1 MISLMIF
8 PFIALLIPMIGT
20 HPYLDPGSGSFILQI
35 LIATIVGSLFLV
47 KVYWNKLKAF
57 FKRAPTDTP
66 VDEDKAENKQEQE

>member
-1 MISLMIF
+1 MISLMIL
-8 PFIALLIPMIGT
+8 PLIALLIPMIGT

-57 FKRAPTDTP
+57 FKRTPTDTP
-66 VDEDKAENKQEQE
+66 VGEDKAENKQEQE

>member
-1 MISLMIF
+1 MISLLIN

-35 LIATIVGSLFLV
+35 LIAALVGSLFLI

-57 FKRAPTDTP
+57 FKKTPTNEQ
-66 VDEDKAENKQEQE
+66 VGEQEAENKQEKE